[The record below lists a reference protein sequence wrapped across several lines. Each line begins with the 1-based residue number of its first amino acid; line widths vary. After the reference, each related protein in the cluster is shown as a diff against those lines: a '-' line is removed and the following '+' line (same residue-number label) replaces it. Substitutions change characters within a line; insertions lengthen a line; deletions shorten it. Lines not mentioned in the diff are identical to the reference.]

1 MKDGF
6 EAWEIPHEA
15 WEMQSLDSLGR
26 RIYPGQEQSIPA
38 TVKDLLSRHEDLAG
52 RIEAIRNQNVVNFGS
67 AGEPIAEALIHLAQS
82 LQAEKKSK

>member
-38 TVKDLLSRHEDLAG
+38 TVRDLLSRHEDLAG
-52 RIEAIRNQNVVNFGS
+52 RIETLRNKNVVNFGC
-67 AGEPIAEALIHLAQS
+67 AGEPIAEALMKLAQS
-82 LQAEKKSK
+82 LQAEKTTK